1 MKPQQYS
8 ERVIDLDGW
17 PVTII
22 TYKLG
27 DVFHSKIENNFTRG
41 WTSRAS
47 ASTREEAERQAL
59 DEARAELAR
68 TRRMP
73 V

>member
-1 MKPQQYS
+1 MKPEQYS
-8 ERVIDLDGW
+8 ERGIDLDGW

-47 ASTREEAERQAL
+47 ASTRDEAERQAL
-59 DEARAELAR
+59 DQARAELAR